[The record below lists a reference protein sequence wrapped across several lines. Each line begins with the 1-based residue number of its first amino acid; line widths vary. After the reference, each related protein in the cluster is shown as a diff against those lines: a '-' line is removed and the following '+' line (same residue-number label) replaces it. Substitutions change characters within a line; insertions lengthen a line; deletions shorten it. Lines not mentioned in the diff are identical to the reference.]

1 MTTKDKI
8 ILLFLTL
15 IIIPYTY
22 AQENPATWIELGF
35 SKKIIKNLKVEFNPE
50 LRLRGDYQLDTYILE
65 AGMSYKLHKYL
76 TLGGYYR
83 YEDAY
88 DYKKSTGAYKDHVAL
103 NRIALDA
110 KSGFELMRFDFSF
123 RLRYTNGADF
133 DQTTDD
139 KTSFF
144 RYRAKVDYDINGCRL
159 VPFASVE
166 VFHDL
171 IVNQLDKTRYT
182 AGLAYPIN
190 KHHEVSLYY
199 RLQDYYEPSNY
210 VGEKKPSLDIIGLCY
225 NFDF

>member
-1 MTTKDKI
+1 MKNKI
-8 ILLFLTL
+8 LVLLLPLLFVLSAS
-15 IIIPYTY
+15 
-22 AQENPATWIELGF
+22 AQEGPATWIELGF
-35 SKKIIKNLKVEFNPE
+35 SKKVIKNLKVEFNPE
-50 LRLRGDYQLDTYILE
+50 LRLRGDFQLDTYILE
-65 AGMSYKLHKYL
+65 AGVAYKVHKYL
-76 TLGGYYR
+76 SVGAYYR

-88 DYKKSTGAYKDHVAL
+88 DYKKSTGAYKNHVAL

-110 KSGFELMRFDFSF
+110 KSGFELKRFDFSF

-133 DQTTDD
+133 DQSTDD

-144 RYRAKVDYDINGCRL
+144 RYRAKVDYNINGSKL

-182 AGLAYPIN
+182 AGLAYPFN
-190 KHHEVSLYY
+190 KHHEVSVYY
-199 RLQDYYEPSNY
+199 RLQDYYEPANY
-210 VGEKKPSLDIIGLCY
+210 MGDKKPSLDIIGLCY